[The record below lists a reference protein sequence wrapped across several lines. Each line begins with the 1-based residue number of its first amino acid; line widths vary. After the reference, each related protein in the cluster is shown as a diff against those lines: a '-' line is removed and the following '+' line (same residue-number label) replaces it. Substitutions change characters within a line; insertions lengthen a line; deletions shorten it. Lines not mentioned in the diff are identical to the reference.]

1 MSMDMEELLDALKN
15 ADPTQLAM
23 LVKEMSKT
31 SKYKAKKHINSNNGP
46 VKSYTTVIKNVTCLC
61 CGTIMTYKHDLL
73 KGEQTSC
80 LDSNGVYHIVTST
93 GKEGEVIVP
102 STTSKCKYCTT
113 VMRDW
118 SREELE
124 RRFIKLLNSCT
135 FKEVACYS
143 SPDIYDKCKNE
154 PVKVYTTE
162 GKL

>member
-1 MSMDMEELLDALKN
+1 MSMNMEELLSALQN
-15 ADPTQLAM
+15 ADPAQLAM
-23 LVKEMSKT
+23 LAKEMSKPVEQ
-31 SKYKAKKHINSNNGP
+31 KAKRHLHSNNGP

-61 CGTIMTYKHDLL
+61 CGTILTYKHELL
-73 KGEQTSC
+73 KGEQLSC
-80 LDSNGVYHIVTST
+80 LDKSGACRIVTST
-93 GKEGEVIVP
+93 GKDGEVIVP

-113 VMRDW
+113 VMLEW

-143 SPDIYDKCKNE
+143 SPDIYENCENE
-154 PVKVYTTE
+154 PIKVYTTE